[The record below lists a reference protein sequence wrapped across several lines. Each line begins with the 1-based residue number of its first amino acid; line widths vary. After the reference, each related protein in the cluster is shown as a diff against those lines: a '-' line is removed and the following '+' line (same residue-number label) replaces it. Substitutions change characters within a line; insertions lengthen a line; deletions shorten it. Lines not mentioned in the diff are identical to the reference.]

1 MYRVKSACLQQTL
14 HFLLKE
20 DLDHDIAVR
29 AVQEEFA
36 RYKAK
41 LEHAN
46 TKYVILEETTQPDGS
61 IVVKLKKQYNNN
73 DVGNYLDD

>member
-20 DLDHDIAVR
+20 DLDHNLAVR
-29 AVQEEFA
+29 TVQEEFS

-41 LEHAN
+41 LDHTN
-46 TKYVILEETTQPDGS
+46 TKYQILEELTQPDGS

-73 DVGNYLDD
+73 DVGDYLN

>member
-20 DLDHDIAVR
+20 DLDHSLAVR
-29 AVQEEFA
+29 AVQEEYA

-41 LEHAN
+41 LDHAN
-46 TKYVILEETTQPDGS
+46 TKYQILEEQNQPDGS
-61 IVVKLKKQYNNN
+61 LVVKLKRQYNNN
-73 DVGNYLDD
+73 DIGDYLN